1 MRVMIIP
8 EDFTYDQY
16 ILKPLIQAML
26 NYLGKP
32 RAKVVV
38 CQDPQLGGVDQA
50 TNWDQIQDII
60 EQYGMIDL
68 FLLCVDRDG
77 KAGRRA
83 KLDELEKQ
91 ACEILPPRKRFFAE
105 NAWQEIEVWVLAG
118 HDDLPKE
125 WNWREIRNER
135 DPKEHYFNPFAI
147 QKGLLEYEPELV
159 YKKLTEEAVG
169 HYGSRIRNLCPE
181 DIIVLEDKIRDWIE
195 ENL

>member
-16 ILKPLIQAML
+16 VLKPLIQAML

-32 RAKVVV
+32 RAKVAV

-50 TNWDQIQDII
+50 TNWEQIQDII

-77 KAGRRA
+77 KSGRRN
-83 KLDELEKQ
+83 KLDELEEQ
-91 ACEILPPRKRFFAE
+91 ARRILPLQKRFFAE
-105 NAWQEIEVWVLAG
+105 NAWQETEVWVLAG
-118 HDDLPKE
+118 HDLPKE

-135 DPKEHYFNPFAI
+135 DPKEHYFIPFAI
-147 QKGLLEYEPELV
+147 QKGLPEHEPELV
-159 YKKLTEEAVG
+159 YKTLAKEAVG
-169 HYGSRIRNLCPE
+169 RYGSRIRNLCPE
-181 DIIVLEDKIRDWIE
+181 DILVLEDKIRGWIE
-195 ENL
+195 ENA